1 MKSKAF
7 LKNAL
12 DAGKPGIG
20 MWLTMRSS
28 FLAHTLAT
36 VPGFNWLLVD
46 AEHGQITDSDIYDLC
61 NTITNRGISPIVR
74 IPSDESWMIKRA
86 LDSGASGIMT
96 PMCHTADAAR
106 AIVASSKFAPQ
117 GTRGCGSPFTH
128 TVFSIPARTYE
139 LECNNNLLVIVQI
152 ESRSGVENV
161 QDIAAV
167 DGVDVLFV
175 GPFDLAKSMDI
186 EFGGKEHEDAI
197 AKTLKACKDNQKYAA
212 IFCSSGEI
220 AKKRLDQGFDMVS
233 ICTDTGS
240 LVKECTA
247 QVQITLG
254 Q

>member
-1 MKSKAF
+1 MPYCCEIRAVHIIIH
-7 LKNAL
+7 L
-12 DAGKPGIG
+12 
-20 MWLTMRSS
+20 
-28 FLAHTLAT
+28 
-36 VPGFNWLLVD
+36 
-46 AEHGQITDSDIYDLC
+46 ITDHPTL
-61 NTITNRGISPIVR
+61 NLPQ
-74 IPSDESWMIKRA
+74 
-86 LDSGASGIMT
+86 
-96 PMCHTADAAR
+96 DAAR

-197 AKTLKACKDNQKYAA
+197 AKTLKACKDNKKYAA
-212 IFCSSGEI
+212 IFCKS
-220 AKKRLDQGFDMVS
+220 
-233 ICTDTGS
+233 
-240 LVKECTA
+240 
-247 QVQITLG
+247 TLEVFSPA
-254 Q
+254 